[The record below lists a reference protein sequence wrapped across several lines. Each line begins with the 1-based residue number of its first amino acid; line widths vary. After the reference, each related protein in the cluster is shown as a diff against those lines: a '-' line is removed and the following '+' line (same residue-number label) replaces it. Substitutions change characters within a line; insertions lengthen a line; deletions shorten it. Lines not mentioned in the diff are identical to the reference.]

1 MIRVRFEPIDVRD
14 GDDFQVVYE
23 KLRKMIN
30 GTYTEKFNELMPS
43 IIKMYAVDEMGFPL
57 DPTLDNS

>member
-43 IIKMYAVDEMGFPL
+43 IRKMYAVDEMGFPL

>member
-14 GDDFQVVYE
+14 GDEFQAVYE

-30 GTYTEKFNELMPS
+30 NTYTEKFVELMPS
-43 IIKMYAVDEMGFPL
+43 IRKMYAVDDLGFPL
-57 DPTLDNS
+57 NPDLDNS